1 MQAVLAAP
9 TTWLAVDGGIQFQGT
24 AGTTYDWGNSGAVS
38 PVNACPA
45 GAVNLSGSGGIFNCG
60 RPGAAGAPPIPPS
73 LTPTAAAD
81 ASIISAVFVS
91 DPIASDTTSCGGDP
105 TVVAGGAKNGDLL
118 TSIGTAS
125 GSVPGK
131 DDLSN
136 VYAVSH
142 TRSDTGHPE
151 MFFAAERL
159 VNNGD
164 SHIDFEF
171 MQSQVGVT
179 AACAGTFTGN
189 RTEGDLLVAVD
200 YTAGGSLAGASVW
213 QWHCAADP
221 GPQPADGTVCDPG
234 GLSVAHYEQ
243 IAVPSFLTL
252 AVNSGGD
259 VLCGGWVCRL
269 GATVPQNDFVE
280 GGIDLAGIPFN
291 GCFNSFLPH
300 TRTAQSFSSG
310 LKDFAG
316 PIPFHSCRTAVQSSN
331 SSPTGSGVSPGTAAT
346 DSVTVGN
353 GGAGPA
359 PTGSVTFSICQPSQ
373 LTGGSCPSGG
383 TQVGAVAPAAA
394 GIVLPL
400 LMVLALA
407 RRRTAAAAMLA
418 VVALAAVS
426 VADAPPLNPKAA
438 VASAHQP
445 AAVAAAPSA
454 ASAGGV
460 FNSGTRAVWRL
471 VIEKLGVDA
480 PIERVGLDAAHA
492 MASPSSLAGVGWFER
507 GPLPGQPGDAVIDG
521 HYGLPS
527 IPAVFR
533 NLQALEPGDAL
544 VVIWPDGKQVKFRVT
559 SSVVIARN
567 APQPSG
573 LFGAGGAPRLSL
585 ITCAGAWDQGH
596 ATYTHRLIVTAV
608 AAG

>member
-1 MQAVLAAP
+1 
-9 TTWLAVDGGIQFQGT
+9 
-24 AGTTYDWGNSGAVS
+24 
-38 PVNACPA
+38 
-45 GAVNLSGSGGIFNCG
+45 
-60 RPGAAGAPPIPPS
+60 
-73 LTPTAAAD
+73 
-81 ASIISAVFVS
+81 
-91 DPIASDTTSCGGDP
+91 
-105 TVVAGGAKNGDLL
+105 
-118 TSIGTAS
+118 
-125 GSVPGK
+125 
-131 DDLSN
+131 
-136 VYAVSH
+136 
-142 TRSDTGHPE
+142 
-151 MFFAAERL
+151 
-159 VNNGD
+159 
-164 SHIDFEF
+164 
-171 MQSQVGVT
+171 
-179 AACAGTFTGN
+179 
-189 RTEGDLLVAVD
+189 
-200 YTAGGSLAGASVW
+200 
-213 QWHCAADP
+213 
-221 GPQPADGTVCDPG
+221 
-234 GLSVAHYEQ
+234 
-243 IAVPSFLTL
+243 
-252 AVNSGGD
+252 
-259 VLCGGWVCRL
+259 
-269 GATVPQNDFVE
+269 
-280 GGIDLAGIPFN
+280 
-291 GCFNSFLPH
+291 
-300 TRTAQSFSSG
+300 
-310 LKDFAG
+310 
-316 PIPFHSCRTAVQSSN
+316 
-331 SSPTGSGVSPGTAAT
+331 
-346 DSVTVGN
+346 
-353 GGAGPA
+353 
-359 PTGSVTFSICQPSQ
+359 
-373 LTGGSCPSGG
+373 
-383 TQVGAVAPAAA
+383 
-394 GIVLPL
+394 
-400 LMVLALA
+400 
-407 RRRTAAAAMLA
+407 MLA

-426 VADAPPLNPKAA
+426 FADAPPLNPKAA